1 MILYFGFI
9 FPMQNQYTLTK
20 AWEWIPHILHV
31 SQSTKNALASL
42 LAHFFCHFSHCCSQA
57 LYRFVIWQWSA
68 IEFAFLA
75 FDLSFDLSP
84 SCRGNG
90 SCPSFG
96 LFHHERL
103 FDGCFIEIDFL
114 IEPICT
120 VLDNHNDFCY
130 NSTESLSNAIKAC
143 CHLIKNLLTIWNDY
157 GSP

>member
-1 MILYFGFI
+1 MILYLGFI

-31 SQSTKNALASL
+31 SQSTKNALASFWPTSF
-42 LAHFFCHFSHCCSQA
+42 A
-57 LYRFVIWQWSA
+57 ISA
-68 IEFAFLA
+68 IVVLRHYIVLLFGNGQPLNL
-75 FDLSFDLSP
+75 LSWLSIYRLIWA

-114 IEPICT
+114 IEPICA